1 MAILDSSSLGSLV
14 QHIKAYVTN
23 QINVTLNTSTIS
35 KATSDAQGNVI
46 SDTYATKTYANTAI
60 NTAVNNLSSS
70 SNFLKSASV
79 DGNTLTITKGNNST
93 VTFTPDLSWSNV
105 TNKPSVFTPDSHNQ
119 ASNTID
125 SLTGYIK
132 PNSTSVITES
142 DTLNEAI
149 GKLEKALD
157 GKQAAGDY
165 LPLSGGTLTGNIL
178 FSGINN
184 RVVGFQLTNNGSNL
198 DIGWNWD
205 NGDGAGFALR
215 STDSSAGTPG
225 SFDIFAR
232 NSTSGQKSLVGKPDG
247 TLTWGGSN
255 IITAAGGT
263 ITGTLVL
270 SKTTDASGTANN
282 SPALIVGGAATGAH
296 IEIDA
301 NEILCKSNGTTLT
314 TLYLQDGNACTY
326 LNTSAFGP
334 NVTNKITCGASGKV
348 WKQLFAATTTI
359 STSDERSKQQIDNI
373 PDEVLD
379 AWEEIGFKQFKFND
393 AVEEKGENARFHNGV
408 IAQRIK
414 SVFEKHNLD
423 PYKYGFFC
431 YDEWDVH
438 EDPKDDTS
446 PVIRKENGYAIRYE
460 EALVIEAAYQRRKNK
475 QLEDRIK
482 VLEEQVQQLLNN
494 NSVN

>member
-157 GKQAAGDY
+157 EKVDSDDESVATFD
-165 LPLSGGTLTGNIL
+165 
-178 FSGINN
+178 
-184 RVVGFQLTNNGSNL
+184 SN
-198 DIGWNWD
+198 D
-205 NGDGAGFALR
+205 
-215 STDSSAGTPG
+215 
-225 SFDIFAR
+225 
-232 NSTSGQKSLVGKPDG
+232 KLVFPDG
-247 TLTWGGSN
+247 T
-255 IITAAGGT
+255 
-263 ITGTLVL
+263 
-270 SKTTDASGTANN
+270 
-282 SPALIVGGAATGAH
+282 
-296 IEIDA
+296 
-301 NEILCKSNGTTLT
+301 
-314 TLYLQDGNACTY
+314 
-326 LNTSAFGP
+326 
-334 NVTNKITCGASGKV
+334 KI
-348 WKQLFAATTTI
+348 WI
-359 STSDERSKQQIDNI
+359 S
-373 PDEVLD
+373 
-379 AWEEIGFKQFKFND
+379 
-393 AVEEKGENARFHNGV
+393 
-408 IAQRIK
+408 
-414 SVFEKHNLD
+414 
-423 PYKYGFFC
+423 
-431 YDEWDVH
+431 
-438 EDPKDDTS
+438 
-446 PVIRKENGYAIRYE
+446 
-460 EALVIEAAYQRRKNK
+460 
-475 QLEDRIK
+475 
-482 VLEEQVQQLLNN
+482 
-494 NSVN
+494 